1 MSLRSESKKFLYV
14 DKVER
19 ELEMK
24 EADSIPAPRRP
35 LPRFQKDSGTN
46 CVSAGLRERASHP
59 GHGHR
64 AWPLLPFF
72 GVVLC
77 MGILGIHL
85 LPPSKYMNFADRF
98 SSYDPDQK
106 VLSLSLSLIF
116 NSILSLFQ
124 TLALDFSPMQP
135 IRV

>member
-1 MSLRSESKKFLYV
+1 MSLRSESKKFL
-14 DKVER
+14 VER

-35 LPRFQKDSGTN
+35 LPRFQKDSTN
-46 CVSAGLRERASHP
+46 CVSAGRERASLLHP
-59 GHGHR
+59 GHR

-72 GVVLC
+72 GAVLC

-85 LPPSKYMNFADRF
+85 LPPSKYMNFADPF

-106 VLSLSLSLIF
+106 VTTLS
-116 NSILSLFQ
+116 NS
-124 TLALDFSPMQP
+124 FSPNPSPRFLTQMHLIQGLVSSNHL
-135 IRV
+135 I